1 MSAAVTRL
9 RRRTFSAAGVFNGQ
23 EKTCDGGCCRLFFA
37 LAVVFVGGRMVTTW
51 IGIGLSI
58 ACLFTDGAALAA
70 PRAGPRDALETA
82 VERFMTIVHNGRPDA
97 AIGADRSGR
106 IRQIVREMFD
116 FDEISRRTLSRH
128 WQTLQRKEQAEFVT
142 LFRDLL
148 ERAYLTQMEAGGG
161 EKITFLSE
169 AMEPGGSAIV
179 RSKVTTR
186 QGSEIPLDYRMHV
199 RDGSWRI
206 YDVLVQG
213 ISFTASYRTQF
224 DRVIRAESYGSLRGR
239 LQKKAADAADAER

>member
-1 MSAAVTRL
+1 MRTWIAIALSAASLLT
-9 RRRTFSAAGVFNGQ
+9 A
-23 EKTCDGGCCRLFFA
+23 E
-37 LAVVFVGGRMVTTW
+37 
-51 IGIGLSI
+51 
-58 ACLFTDGAALAA
+58 AALAA
-70 PRAGPRDALETA
+70 PQAGPRDSVEAA
-82 VERFMTIVHNGRPDA
+82 VGRFMTIVQNGRPDA
-97 AIGADRSGR
+97 AIGTDRLGE

-116 FDEISRRTLSRH
+116 FDEISQRALSRH

-148 ERAYLTQMEAGGG
+148 ERAYLTQLEGAGV

-186 QGSEIPLDYRMHV
+186 QGSEIPVDYRMHV

-206 YDVLVQG
+206 YDVVVQG
-213 ISFTASYRTQF
+213 LSFIASYRTQF
-224 DRVIRAESYGSLRGR
+224 DRVIRAESYGALRAR
-239 LQKKAADAADAER
+239 LQKKATETTAAQR

>member
-1 MSAAVTRL
+1 M
-9 RRRTFSAAGVFNGQ
+9 
-23 EKTCDGGCCRLFFA
+23 
-37 LAVVFVGGRMVTTW
+37 TTW

-58 ACLFTDGAALAA
+58 VCLFAAEAALAST
-70 PRAGPRDALETA
+70 PVGPREA
-82 VERFMTIVHNGRPDA
+82 VESAVVRFMTIVQNGRPDA
-97 AIGADRSGR
+97 AIGADRSGE

-116 FDEISRRTLSRH
+116 FDEISRRALARH
-128 WQTLQRKEQAEFVT
+128 WQTLQHEEQAEFVT

-148 ERAYLTQMEAGGG
+148 ERAYLTQMEGASV

-186 QGSEIPLDYRMHV
+186 RGSEIPLDYHMHV

-206 YDVLVQG
+206 YDVVVQG
-213 ISFTASYRTQF
+213 LSFIASYRTQF
-224 DRVIRAESYGSLRGR
+224 DRVIRAESYGALRAR
-239 LQKKAADAADAER
+239 LQKKATESTGAQR